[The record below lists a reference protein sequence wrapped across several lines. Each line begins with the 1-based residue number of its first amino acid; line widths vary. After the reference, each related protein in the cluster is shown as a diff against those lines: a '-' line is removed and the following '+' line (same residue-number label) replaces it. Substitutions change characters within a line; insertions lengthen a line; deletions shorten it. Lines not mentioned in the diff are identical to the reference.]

1 MKQKHIK
8 LSELPKDIQYQ
19 LRATPYEI
27 ENSQRTHKQNYVIVK
42 RDIILNGESYHAEL
56 MLGNCDIRQSEHHV
70 YDDIINYWADDDT
83 GREVDP
89 RVYSR
94 DKASELYCTTDL
106 DECYVTLTK
115 IEQAG
120 AGL

>member
-1 MKQKHIK
+1 MKTKTVK
-8 LSELPKDIQYQ
+8 LSDLPKEIQLQ

-27 ENSQRTHKQNYVIVK
+27 ENSQRTHKQNYVVIH
-42 RDIILNGESYHAEL
+42 RDITLKGVSYRAEII
-56 MLGNCDIRQSEHHV
+56 LGNCDIRQSEHHIF
-70 YDDIINYWADDDT
+70 DDIINYWADDDT

-94 DKASELYCTTDL
+94 DKASDMYCTADL
-106 DECYVTLTK
+106 DECYVTLTPLAN
-115 IEQAG
+115 QG